1 MYELPADFDPS
12 TFVGQQLT
20 SVLYAEHMIG
30 FSFADTAKISI
41 WGTVK
46 VQESPTGTERAERPV
61 AKEGRYSAHL
71 LGAVGRTIARAEVS
85 ARADLKLIFDGD
97 FSVTVTGDAPMYEC
111 YLILLNDR
119 EIVENGERHRVR
131 ARGYVW

>member
-12 TFVGQQLT
+12 IFVGQPLT

-30 FSFADTAKISI
+30 LSFADTARISI

-46 VQESPTGTERAERPV
+46 VQESPTGTERVERPI

-71 LGAVGRTIARAEVS
+71 LGAVGRTIGRAEVS
-85 ARADLKLIFDGD
+85 ARADLKLIFEGD
-97 FSVTVTGDAPMYEC
+97 FSVTVMGDTPTYEC
-111 YLILLNDR
+111 YLILLGDR
-119 EIVENGERHRVR
+119 EIVV
-131 ARGYVW
+131 